1 MNFIKIDGVAVKA
14 PDTYQ
19 ITRADLDSDK
29 SKRSQT
35 GYLQRSRIRAG
46 MYTISISWSGTVE
59 EIAAIANALSPESIS
74 VTIFDFTSGAWVT
87 LTMYAGDRTG
97 ELKRYWQNSE
107 NSSPCSLSC
116 NLIEY

>member
-1 MNFIKIDGVAVKA
+1 MDFIKIDGVAVKA

-29 SKRSQT
+29 SKRNQT

-74 VTIFDFTSGAWVT
+74 VSDFRFHEWSVG
-87 LTMYAGDRTG
+87 YADYVRRRPNRRTKAI
-97 ELKRYWQNSE
+97 LAKR
-107 NSSPCSLSC
+107 
-116 NLIEY
+116 

>member
-1 MNFIKIDGVAVKA
+1 MDFIKIDGVAVKA

-19 ITRADLDSDK
+19 ITRSDLDSDK

-46 MYTISISWSGTVE
+46 MYTIAISWSGTVE
-59 EIAAIANALSPESIS
+59 EIATIANALSPESIN

-97 ELKRYWQNSE
+97 ELKRYWQNTE
-107 NSSPCSLSC
+107 NQSPCSLSC